1 MTTVLGLDLSLTATG
16 VADID
21 GTPSTLTSSLTG
33 PARLHDLRN
42 QVDRLTHTQT
52 TCRVSLVAI
61 EGYAMGSARQSH
73 SYAIGELGGVIRHR
87 LWMHN
92 LPFVE
97 VPPALV
103 KKYATG
109 KGNAPKDLVL
119 VEAVKRLGYE
129 GSSKDEADAL
139 WLRALVLDALGEP
152 VVTVPAAHRE
162 ALAKVQIPEG
172 VARA

>member
-1 MTTVLGLDLSLTATG
+1 MTAVLALDLSLTATG
-16 VADID
+16 VADTD
-21 GTPSTLTSSLTG
+21 GTSLTLSSDHKG
-33 PARLHDLRN
+33 PERLNDLRN
-42 QVDRLTHTQT
+42 QVDRLTHNQT
-52 TCRVSLVAI
+52 TCRVDVVAI

-92 LPFVE
+92 VPYVE

-109 KGNAPKDLVL
+109 KGNAPKDDVF
-119 VEAVKRLGYE
+119 AAAIRRLGY
-129 GSSKDEADAL
+129 GGNSKDEADAL
-139 WLRALVLDALGEP
+139 WLWALVLDALGEP
-152 VVTVPAAHRE
+152 VVQVPAVHRE

-172 VARA
+172 VARG